1 MLSSFVGIVVLST
14 GSGDVANGNVTLG
27 IAGCIVAAA
36 CYGLFSV
43 LNKKTDYNPNISMM
57 IMWLTVSLCSI
68 GLGLFTEEWVMIK
81 GSQWL
86 GLIWLGVV
94 VDAVAYLLWAKALKG
109 ADDSSKI
116 ANLAYLTPFLSIIV
130 SAIVLKEEIT
140 LRALIAL
147 LFIVGGILFPTFFE
161 FVKKKANK

>member
-1 MLSSFVGIVVLST
+1 
-14 GSGDVANGNVTLG
+14 
-27 IAGCIVAAA
+27 
-36 CYGLFSV
+36 
-43 LNKKTDYNPNISMM
+43 
-57 IMWLTVSLCSI
+57 MWLTVSLCSI